1 MLDHI
6 RIPVEDFTRSREFYR
21 QALACLGYELV
32 MEFDNSAGF
41 GWADKPEFW
50 IRGEEVSSSLL
61 HIAFRAEEREVVR
74 DFYRA
79 ALAAGGTDNG
89 VPDIYEEYHPD
100 YFAAYVLDP
109 DGNNLEVV
117 CHLPGDLQE

>member
-6 RIPVEDFTRSREFYR
+6 KIPVQDLARSSDFYR
-21 QALACLGYELV
+21 QSLTPLGYELV

-50 IRGEEVSSSLL
+50 IYSSGPASGQL

-79 ALAAGGTDNG
+79 ALQAGGTDNG
-89 VPDIYEEYHPD
+89 VPDVYEQYHPD
-100 YFAAYVLDP
+100 YYAAYVLDP

-117 CHLPGDLQE
+117 CHLPGDLQG